1 MNGIQAPWI
10 DTPPQISKREEISDE
25 ELSRE
30 IRNLFGMEEE
40 E

>member
-1 MNGIQAPWI
+1 MIQAPWI
-10 DTPPQISKREEISDE
+10 ETPPPSSQSEGISDE

-30 IRNLFGMEEE
+30 LRNLFGMEEE

>member
-1 MNGIQAPWI
+1 MIQAPWI
-10 DTPPQISKREEISDE
+10 ETPPPGSQSEEISDE